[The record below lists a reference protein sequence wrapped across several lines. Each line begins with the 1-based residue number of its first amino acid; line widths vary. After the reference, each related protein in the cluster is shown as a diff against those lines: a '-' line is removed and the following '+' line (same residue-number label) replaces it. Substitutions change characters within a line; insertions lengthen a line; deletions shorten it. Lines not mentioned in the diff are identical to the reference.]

1 MNFGDSDFW
10 FAVLKIIGID
20 IVLSGDNAVVIALAA
35 RSLPP
40 RHQKLAIFWGTGAAI
55 VLRLT
60 LIFFALALLKLPF
73 LKLIGAILLLWI
85 GMKLLVDN
93 DGDGHTISAG
103 STLLAAIR
111 TIVIADA
118 VMSVDN
124 VVAVA
129 AAAKGNFGLAM
140 FGIAL
145 SIPIIIFTSQ
155 ILIKVME
162 RYPVIIVIGAA
173 LLGFVA
179 GEMAWTDPVLKE
191 YVSGFPRW
199 GEYVAGVVGAAMVV
213 GAGKYVSGRRKRS
226 ETPALMGNE

>member
-1 MNFGDSDFW
+1 MNIDDSEFW
-10 FAVLKIIGID
+10 LAVLKIVGID
-20 IVLSGDNAVVIALAA
+20 IVLSGDNAIVIALAA

-40 RHQKLAIFWGTGAAI
+40 RYQKLAVFWGTAAAI

-85 GMKLLVDN
+85 GMKLLTDTVD
-93 DGDGHTISAG
+93 GGHDISAG
-103 STLLAAIR
+103 NSLLAAIR

-129 AAAKGNFGLAM
+129 AAAKDSFGLAM

-162 RYPVIIVIGAA
+162 RFPVIIVIGAA

-179 GEMAWTDPVLKE
+179 GEMAWNDPILKD
-191 YVSGFPRW
+191 YVVGLPRW
-199 GEYVAGVVGAAMVV
+199 GEYVAGAVGAVFVV
-213 GAGKYVSGRRKRS
+213 LAGKIANSRRAPAAK
-226 ETPALMGNE
+226 TPDVVL

>member
-1 MNFGDSDFW
+1 MNFDDSAFW
-10 FAVLKIIGID
+10 LAVLKIVGID

-40 RHQKLAIFWGTGAAI
+40 KHQKLAVFWGTGAAI

-60 LIFFALALLKLPF
+60 LIFFALALLKLPL

-85 GMKLLVDN
+85 GVKLLADQD
-93 DGDGHTISAG
+93 DGGQDVSV
-103 STLLAAIR
+103 SSSLMAAIR

-129 AAAKGNFGLAM
+129 AAAKDSFGLAM

-162 RYPVIIVIGAA
+162 RYPAIIVIGAA

-179 GEMAWTDPVLKE
+179 GEMAWNDPILKDYVGHLPKWWE
-191 YVSGFPRW
+191 YAMGVIGAVIV
-199 GEYVAGVVGAAMVV
+199 VAVGKFVT
-213 GAGKYVSGRRKRS
+213 SRRRS
-226 ETPALMGNE
+226 NGGSQSAV

>member
-1 MNFGDSDFW
+1 MSFDDSAFW
-10 FAVLKIIGID
+10 VAVLKIIGID

-40 RHQKLAIFWGTGAAI
+40 KHQKLAVFWGTAAAI

-73 LKLIGAILLLWI
+73 LKLVGAVLLLWI
-85 GMKLLVDN
+85 GMKLLADHG
-93 DGDGHTISAG
+93 DGDHNISAG
-103 STLLAAIR
+103 SSLMAAIR

-129 AAAKGNFGLAM
+129 AAAKDSFGLAM

-162 RYPVIIVIGAA
+162 RFPVIIVIGAA

-179 GEMAWTDPVLKE
+179 GEMAWNDPVLKD
-191 YVSGFPRW
+191 YVGHLPGW
-199 GEYVAGVVGAAMVV
+199 WQYVAGLIGAMIVV
-213 GAGKYVSGRRKRS
+213 GAGKVVNSRRESVKVAQ
-226 ETPALMGNE
+226 TGT

>member
-1 MNFGDSDFW
+1 MNFGDSEFW
-10 FAVLKIIGID
+10 LAVLKIVGID
-20 IVLSGDNAVVIALAA
+20 IVLSGDNAIVIALAA

-40 RHQKLAIFWGTGAAI
+40 RYQKLAVFWGTGAAI

-60 LIFFALALLKLPF
+60 LIFFALALLKLPL
-73 LKLIGAILLLWI
+73 LKLIGAVLLLWI
-85 GMKLLVDN
+85 GMKLLTDN
-93 DGDGHTISAG
+93 GDEGHNISASG
-103 STLLAAIR
+103 SMLAAIR

-129 AAAKGNFGLAM
+129 AAAKDSFGLAM

-179 GEMAWTDPVLKE
+179 GEMAWNDPILKD
-191 YVSGFPRW
+191 YTSGFPRW
-199 GEYVAGVVGAAMVV
+199 WEYIAGTLGAAFVV
-213 GAGKYVSGRRKRS
+213 LAGKYVNSRR
-226 ETPALMGNE
+226 TPPTKITDAGA

>member
-1 MNFGDSDFW
+1 MEIFTPEG
-10 FAVLKIIGID
+10 FAALMQVMAIDLVLA
-20 IVLSGDNAVVIALAA
+20 GDNAIVIALAA

-40 RHQKLAIFWGTGAAI
+40 RYQKLAVFWGTAAAI

-73 LKLIGAILLLWI
+73 LKLVGAILLLWI
-85 GMKLLVDN
+85 GMKLLTDTA
-93 DGDGHTISAG
+93 DGGHDISAG
-103 STLLAAIR
+103 NSLLAAIR

-129 AAAKGNFGLAM
+129 AAAKDSFGLAM

-162 RYPVIIVIGAA
+162 RFPVIIVIGAA

-179 GEMAWTDPVLKE
+179 GEMAWHDPILKD
-191 YVSGFPRW
+191 YVVGLPRW
-199 GEYVAGVVGAAMVV
+199 GEYVAGAVGATFVV
-213 GAGKYVSGRRKRS
+213 LAGKIANSRR
-226 ETPALMGNE
+226 TPAAKTSDVVM

>member
-1 MNFGDSDFW
+1 MNFDDSAFW
-10 FAVLKIIGID
+10 LAVLNIIGID

-40 RHQKLAIFWGTGAAI
+40 KHQKLAVFWGTGAAI

-60 LIFFALALLKLPF
+60 LIFFALALLKLPL
-73 LKLIGAILLLWI
+73 LKLIGAVLLLWI
-85 GMKLLVDN
+85 GVKLLADQ
-93 DGDGHTISAG
+93 DGGGHDVSVS
-103 STLLAAIR
+103 STLMAAIR

-129 AAAKGNFGLAM
+129 AAAKDSFGLAM

-162 RYPVIIVIGAA
+162 RYPAIIVIGAA

-179 GEMAWTDPVLKE
+179 GEMAWNDPILKDYVGHLPQWWE
-191 YVSGFPRW
+191 Y
-199 GEYVAGVVGAAMVV
+199 
-213 GAGKYVSGRRKRS
+213 
-226 ETPALMGNE
+226 LMGVIGAVIVVAVGKFVTNRRRSNGGSQSAV

>member
-1 MNFGDSDFW
+1 MNIDDSEFW
-10 FAVLKIIGID
+10 LAVLKIVGID
-20 IVLSGDNAVVIALAA
+20 IVLSGDNAIVIALAA

-40 RHQKLAIFWGTGAAI
+40 RYQKLAVFWGTAAAI

-73 LKLIGAILLLWI
+73 LKLTGAILLLWI
-85 GMKLLVDN
+85 GMKLLTDTVD
-93 DGDGHTISAG
+93 GGHDISAG
-103 STLLAAIR
+103 NSLLAAIR

-129 AAAKGNFGLAM
+129 AAAKDSFGLAM

-162 RYPVIIVIGAA
+162 RFPVIIVIGAA

-179 GEMAWTDPVLKE
+179 GEMAWNDPILKD
-191 YVSGFPRW
+191 YVVGLPRW
-199 GEYVAGVVGAAMVV
+199 GEYVAGAVGAVFVV
-213 GAGKYVSGRRKRS
+213 LAGKIANSRRAPAAK
-226 ETPALMGNE
+226 TPDVVL

>member
-1 MNFGDSDFW
+1 MSDPEFW
-10 FAVLKIIGID
+10 VAVLKIIGID

-35 RSLPP
+35 RSLPAE
-40 RHQKLAIFWGTGAAI
+40 QKNKAVFWGTAAAI
-55 VLRLT
+55 ILRLT

-73 LKLIGAILLLWI
+73 LKLVGAMLLLWI
-85 GMKLLVDN
+85 GMKLMLDE
-93 DGDGHTISAG
+93 DDSTHEISAG
-103 STLLAAIR
+103 AGMMAAIR

-129 AAAKGNFGLAM
+129 AAAKDSFGLAM

-155 ILIKVME
+155 ILLKFME
-162 RYPVIIVIGAA
+162 KYPVIIVIGAA

-179 GEMAWTDPVLKE
+179 GEMAWNDPALKDSTSP
-191 YVSGFPRW
+191 YPAW
-199 GEYVAGVVGAAMVV
+199 MQYLAGLVGAVIVV
-213 GAGKYVSGRRKRS
+213 VWGNAVNARNRRVAQTGGGASG
-226 ETPALMGNE
+226 G

>member
-10 FAVLKIIGID
+10 FAVLKIVGID

-40 RHQKLAIFWGTGAAI
+40 RHQKLAVFWGTGAAI

-73 LKLIGAILLLWI
+73 LKLIGAVLLLWI
-85 GMKLLVDN
+85 GMKLLVGGE
-93 DGDGHTISAG
+93 GDSHNLSTGN
-103 STLLAAIR
+103 TLLAAIR

-129 AAAKGNFGLAM
+129 AAAKDNFGLAM

-155 ILIKVME
+155 ILLRVMG
-162 RYPVIIVIGAA
+162 RFPVIIVIGAA

-179 GEMAWTDPVLKE
+179 GEMAWNDPVLKE

-199 GEYVAGVVGAAMVV
+199 GEYVAGVVGAVLVV
-213 GAGKYVSGRRKRS
+213 GAGKYVSGRSKRS
-226 ETPALMGNE
+226 ETPA

>member
-1 MNFGDSDFW
+1 MSFGDSAFW
-10 FAVLKIIGID
+10 LAVLKIIGID

-40 RHQKLAIFWGTGAAI
+40 RHQKLAVFWGTGAAI
-55 VLRLT
+55 FLRLT
-60 LIFFALALLKLPF
+60 LIFFALTLLKLPF
-73 LKLIGAILLLWI
+73 LKLVGAVLLLWI
-85 GMKLLVDN
+85 GMKLLADHH
-93 DGDGHTISAG
+93 GDGHNISAG
-103 STLLAAIR
+103 SSLFAAIR

-129 AAAKGNFGLAM
+129 AAAKDNFGLAM

-162 RYPVIIVIGAA
+162 RFPVIIVIGAA

-179 GEMAWTDPVLKE
+179 GEMAWNDPVLAG
-191 YVSGFPRW
+191 YVGHLPTW
-199 GEYVAGVVGAAMVV
+199 GEYVAGLLGAVIVVL
-213 GAGKYVSGRRKRS
+213 AGKIVYGRREPVEVAQSKVY
-226 ETPALMGNE
+226 

>member
-1 MNFGDSDFW
+1 MSFGDSAFW
-10 FAVLKIIGID
+10 LAVLKIIGID
-20 IVLSGDNAVVIALAA
+20 IILSGDNAVVIALAA

-40 RHQKLAIFWGTGAAI
+40 RHQKLAVFWGTGAAI
-55 VLRLT
+55 VLRVT
-60 LIFFALALLKLPF
+60 LIFFALTLLKLPF
-73 LKLIGAILLLWI
+73 LKLVGALLLLWI
-85 GMKLLVDN
+85 GMKLLIDN
-93 DGDGHTISAG
+93 HDGGHEISAG
-103 STLLAAIR
+103 SGLLAAIR

-129 AAAKGNFGLAM
+129 AAAKDNFGLAI

-162 RYPVIIVIGAA
+162 RYPVIIVIGAG

-179 GEMAWTDPVLKE
+179 GEMAWNDPVLKE
-191 YVSGFPRW
+191 YVGHLSGWWQYVTGAIGATFVV
-199 GEYVAGVVGAAMVV
+199 VAGKLM
-213 GAGKYVSGRRKRS
+213 SGRRAPVKVMES
-226 ETPALMGNE
+226 GV

>member
-1 MNFGDSDFW
+1 MNISDSEFW
-10 FAVLKIIGID
+10 LAVLKIIGID
-20 IVLSGDNAVVIALAA
+20 IVLSGDNAIVIALAA

-40 RHQKLAIFWGTGAAI
+40 RYQKLAVFWGTAAAI

-85 GMKLLVDN
+85 GMKLLTDTGE
-93 DGDGHTISAG
+93 GDHDISAG
-103 STLLAAIR
+103 NSLLAAIR

-124 VVAVA
+124 VIAVA
-129 AAAKGNFGLAM
+129 AAAKDSFGLAM

-162 RYPVIIVIGAA
+162 RFPVIIVIGAA

-179 GEMAWTDPVLKE
+179 GEMAWNDPILKD
-191 YVSGFPRW
+191 YIVGLPRW
-199 GEYVAGVVGAAMVV
+199 GEYVAGAAGAAFVV
-213 GAGKYVSGRRKRS
+213 LASKIANSRR
-226 ETPALMGNE
+226 TPSAKTSDVAM

>member
-1 MNFGDSDFW
+1 MSFDDSAFW
-10 FAVLKIIGID
+10 LALLKIIGID
-20 IVLSGDNAVVIALAA
+20 IVLSGDNAIVIALAA

-40 RHQKLAIFWGTGAAI
+40 KHQKLAVFWGTGAAI

-60 LIFFALALLKLPF
+60 LIFFALELLKLPF
-73 LKLIGAILLLWI
+73 LKLVGAVLLLWI
-85 GMKLLVDN
+85 GMKLLTDHS
-93 DGDGHTISAG
+93 DGGHNITAG
-103 STLLAAIR
+103 SSLLAAIR

-129 AAAKGNFGLAM
+129 AAAKDSFGLAM

-162 RYPVIIVIGAA
+162 RFPAIIVIGAA

-179 GEMAWTDPVLKE
+179 GEMAWNDPVLKDD
-191 YVSGFPRW
+191 VGHLSGW
-199 GEYVAGVVGAAMVV
+199 WQYVAGLVGAVIVV
-213 GAGKYVSGRRKRS
+213 AAGRLVNSRR
-226 ETPALMGNE
+226 ETVNVA